1 MTRQPHSARSTVTLP
16 LQLLPAALVFNHS
29 RMGACILL
37 TRRAGLIYIEAS
49 AKTGDNVE
57 EAFLRT
63 ARSIYQ
69 NIQNGSLDLNA
80 AGDVLLA
87 VSCIVHIA
95 APLSHAFCACLPLL
109 TAAPTRHRSR
119 YRQNRTGRRG
129 GRCRS
134 VCVLVHWP
142 HPCHTSR
149 VIVVVALFSAASLDP
164 PCSHFRT
171 G

>member
-1 MTRQPHSARSTVTLP
+1 M
-16 LQLLPAALVFNHS
+16 
-29 RMGACILL
+29 L

-119 YRQNRTGRRG
+119 LPPVLGGRRQSPSCFEWPGDGLPPVLG
-129 GRCRS
+129 GRAT
-134 VCVLVHWP
+134 V
-142 HPCHTSR
+142 SR
-149 VIVVVALFSAASLDP
+149 LF
-164 PCSHFRT
+164 
-171 G
+171 